1 LLTDRQNERQ
11 RRKQITSLAETRRED
26 YEKNSIITATLSVM
40 TLLSKSKLTHW

>member
-26 YEKNSIITATLSVM
+26 YEKKLNYNSDVISHDFIKQV
-40 TLLSKSKLTHW
+40 